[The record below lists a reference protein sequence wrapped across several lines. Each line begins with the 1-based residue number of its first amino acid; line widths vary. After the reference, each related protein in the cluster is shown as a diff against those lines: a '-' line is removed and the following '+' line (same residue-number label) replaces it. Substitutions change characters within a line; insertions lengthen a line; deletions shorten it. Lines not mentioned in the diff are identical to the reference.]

1 MNYSDVQAIFDAG
14 ISNMTCLFK
23 DSNSYD
29 SGTYTVE
36 GAEYAT
42 YRGDVITSIY
52 AGGDSFIGINSNTEH
67 LRVDRRDARM
77 RSLYREEGTLYN
89 RYKFLKVRWEGWSA
103 YNQSGENYQL
113 KYDVIFWESGDIS
126 LHMVSVPTS
135 SYDGTFQFVAD
146 KTYTYTKPTSEMPD
160 VTFKYVKES
169 GSFEIA
175 YEPIDMPPPYWVLI
189 KDAGGTLYTLT
200 TQTVN
205 ELISDREEV
214 LQPLEEKELTA
225 ELFRTKGFAK
235 LPDWQL
241 LKDLDTPSVLS
252 WCDVMPRPV
261 AATVKGT
268 PPPQYIEST
277 ANLSSETVIGIAAL
291 NADYSGDVKVQYS
304 YDGEQYSEQ
313 EPITDFLATDLETL
327 YAGLAESKTITF
339 RFWLTGDATLT
350 SFTMTY
356 KNGGEENG

>member
-29 SGTYTVE
+29 GGAYTVE

-42 YRGDVITSIY
+42 YRGDVISSIY

-67 LRVDRRDARM
+67 LRVNRCDARM
-77 RSLYREEGTLYN
+77 RSLYREEGTLYK
-89 RYKFLKVRWEGWSA
+89 RYKFLKIRWEGWSQ
-103 YNQSGENYQL
+103 YNQSGESYQL
-113 KYDVIFWESGDIS
+113 KYDVIFWDSGDIS
-126 LHMVSVPTS
+126 LHMASIPTS
-135 SYDGTFQFVAD
+135 NYNGKFELVAD
-146 KTYTYTKPTSEMPD
+146 KTYTYTKPTTVLPD
-160 VTFKYVKES
+160 VTFKYDSKS
-169 GSFEIA
+169 GIFEVV
-175 YEPIDMPPPYWVLI
+175 YEPIDMPPPYLALI
-189 KDAGGTLYTLT
+189 RDADGTLYTLAA
-200 TQTVN
+200 QTVN
-205 ELISDREEV
+205 ELTSDIEET
-214 LQPLEEKELTA
+214 LQPLEERELTA
-225 ELFRTKGFAK
+225 ELFRKKGFAK
-235 LPDWQL
+235 MPDWQL
-241 LKDLDTPSVLS
+241 LKTLDTPSVLS
-252 WCDVMPRPV
+252 WCDDMPCPV
-261 AATVKGT
+261 TATVKGT

-277 ANLSSETVIGIAAL
+277 ADLSSETVLGIAAL

-313 EPITDFLATDLETL
+313 EPMTDFLATDPDTL
-327 YAGLAESKTITF
+327 YAGLAGSKTITF

>member
-1 MNYSDVQAIFDAG
+1 MNYSAVKDIFDAG
-14 ISNMTCLFK
+14 ISNMTCLLK
-23 DSNSYD
+23 DSNDYD
-29 SGTYTVE
+29 DNAYTVD
-36 GAEYAT
+36 GAEYLSFLGAA
-42 YRGDVITSIY
+42 VSSIY
-52 AGGDSFIGINSNTEH
+52 AAGNSYIGIGSNTEH
-67 LRVDRRDARM
+67 LKVNKRDAKM

-113 KYDVIFWESGDIS
+113 KYDVIFWQSGDIS

-135 SYDGTFQFVAD
+135 NYDGTFELIAD
-146 KTYTYTKPTSEMPD
+146 KTYTYIKPTVAKPD
-160 VTFKYVKES
+160 VTFICG
-169 GSFEIA
+169 GSEYA
-175 YEPIDMPPPYWVLI
+175 VSYEPIAPEVPYMLLI
-189 KDAGGTLYTLT
+189 RDAGGVIYEQAEGSL
-200 TQTVN
+200 V
-205 ELISDREEV
+205 
-214 LQPLEEKELTA
+214 PLEERELTA
-225 ELFRTKGFAK
+225 QLFKAHGSK
-235 LPDWQL
+235 QMPDWQL

-252 WCDVMPRPV
+252 WSEETAYPV
-261 AATVKGT
+261 TATVKGT

-277 ANLSSETVIGIAAL
+277 ADLSSETVLGIAAL

-313 EPITDFLATDLETL
+313 EPIADFLMTDLETL